1 MWQRLMALL
10 LGVGLFISIL
20 VVSSPSGAQF
30 SNTDW
35 RVSQLETELGNLR
48 SQVNRLAAS
57 VDRRVPA
64 APPPNPAT
72 LPNPVPVLEP
82 GDAAEARFRRLATLV
97 VELRQEVSDLQA
109 RVRALETQ
117 DSRS

>member
-1 MWQRLMALL
+1 MWQRLILIL
-10 LGVGLFISIL
+10 LGLGLLISIL
-20 VVSSPSGAQF
+20 VAGSPTRAQF

-48 SQVNRLAAS
+48 SQVNRLTAS
-57 VDRRVPA
+57 LDRRVPA
-64 APPPNPAT
+64 ALPPNPT
-72 LPNPVPVLEP
+72 TMPNPVPVLEP
-82 GDAAEARFRRLATLV
+82 SDAAESRFRRLATLV

-109 RVRALETQ
+109 RVRTLETQ